1 MFYGSYYLNVV
12 FDFALIFFRLLL
24 VLGELVK
31 EKFNLLS
38 QTFIC
43 I

>member
-1 MFYGSYYLNVV
+1 MFYGSYYLTVL
-12 FDFALIFFRLLL
+12 FDFAHIFFRLLV